1 MLFNVAK
8 NKNFR
13 SVIRTK
19 KCFSSCFQDL
29 SFKYKYRSCK
39 IQILLVTFI
48 FFILGRIFISNYSS
62 EYEKLIKLT
71 KIHIRI
77 DLLQRLFSCLV
88 IQCDFFVHLN
98 VTGITIPLIKMMN
111 LFLLLFHSF
120 NVHFPLYAFRPCA
133 TIFNT
138 YTYIVKEVLC
148 TYNDNRYK
156 GMFLEREALFTL
168 YVVKIVACEIF
179 LFIKTCTQYL
189 HAF

>member
-1 MLFNVAK
+1 M
-8 NKNFR
+8 
-13 SVIRTK
+13 K
-19 KCFSSCFQDL
+19 KRFCV
-29 SFKYKYRSCK
+29 
-39 IQILLVTFI
+39 ILLKKDIT
-48 FFILGRIFISNYSS
+48 NYCDV
-62 EYEKLIKLT
+62 YKQVLIYLKDYTKLFGNL
-71 KIHIRI
+71 IR
-77 DLLQRLFSCLV
+77 L
-88 IQCDFFVHLN
+88 FVHLN
-98 VTGITIPLIKMMN
+98 VTEITIPLIKMMN

-138 YTYIVKEVLC
+138 YTYIVKEVLR
-148 TYNDNRYK
+148 THNDNRYK